1 MDAANRYVPFLVM
14 YCCCKFLIVRLFVQ
28 FRSFLQV
35 LFSSEVDTIVDLAD
49 NVPFNSLVTT
59 IQRMDVSSE
68 VHEKCSC
75 FSSAVDLTAHRRLP
89 KQKKPGNENVLP
101 DKRSKF
107 PSTSTVVL

>member
-1 MDAANRYVPFLVM
+1 MEAANGYVPFLVI
-14 YCCCKFLIVRLFVQ
+14 YCGCKCLIVRLFVQ

-35 LFSSEVDTIVDLAD
+35 LFSSEVDTIVELAD
-49 NVPFNSLVTT
+49 NEPFNSLVTA
-59 IQRMDVSSE
+59 IQRMNVSSE

-75 FSSAVDLTAHRRLP
+75 FSSAGDLSAHRRLP
-89 KQKKPGNENVLP
+89 KQNKHSNENVLP